1 MTRTDRSFPVGPRV
15 AALCLAIV
23 AVCFAV
29 QQGAGAS
36 PSKQDVENARQDYQD
51 AKATVEAL
59 QAQIASIQVQLNAAV
74 QAVERAEAELAQIQ
88 GQIAQTRQEIAD
100 AKARY
105 EQIREQLNDR
115 AVEAFMTG
123 QSSGLDFILGATS
136 LSDLSDRMEFVDVV
150 AQTDAG
156 LAQQVANLQAQLQI
170 QEAQL
175 EQLEQQQK
183 EKVQEVQATRDRIMG
198 LLAQQS
204 HLRDAWQSTMQD
216 YFAKYQDAQDAYHRQ
231 QLRDL
236 AQQTPETPGTT
247 TGVGSTELPR
257 GYDNPL
263 QVCPVAPPRAF
274 SDGFGAP
281 RYVGGF
287 HLHGG
292 NDILAD
298 YGTAIYA
305 PFDGTA
311 KKSYNT
317 LGGYSE
323 YVYGSEGYVY
333 NAHLDH
339 YSDKSSGPV
348 KAGDVIGYV
357 GDTGDAKGTPHDHFE
372 WHPNVIL
379 SNWPGSAYGYSV
391 IGTAV
396 NPYPM
401 LLEVCG

>member
-1 MTRTDRSFPVGPRV
+1 
-15 AALCLAIV
+15 
-23 AVCFAV
+23 V

-36 PSKQDVENARQDYQD
+36 PSKQEVENARQAYQD
-51 AKATVEAL
+51 AKARVEAY
-59 QAQIASIQVQLNAAV
+59 QAQIAAIQVQLNAAV
-74 QAVERAEAELAQIQ
+74 EAVERAEAELAQIQ
-88 GQIAQTRQEIAD
+88 GQIAETRQEIAD

-156 LAQQVANLQAQLQI
+156 LAQQVSNLQAQLQN

-183 EKVQEVQATRDRIMG
+183 EKVREVQAERDRVMAYMAEQSRYRDMAQSAMQEY
-198 LLAQQS
+198 LAE
-204 HLRDAWQSTMQD
+204 
-216 YFAKYQDAQDAYHRQ
+216 YQDAQSAYNKH
-231 QLRDL
+231 LREL

-263 QVCPVAPPRAF
+263 QVCPVAPPHAF

-281 RYVGGF
+281 RYAGGF
-287 HLHGG
+287 HLHAG

-298 YGTAIYA
+298 WGTPIYA

-401 LLEVCG
+401 LLDVC